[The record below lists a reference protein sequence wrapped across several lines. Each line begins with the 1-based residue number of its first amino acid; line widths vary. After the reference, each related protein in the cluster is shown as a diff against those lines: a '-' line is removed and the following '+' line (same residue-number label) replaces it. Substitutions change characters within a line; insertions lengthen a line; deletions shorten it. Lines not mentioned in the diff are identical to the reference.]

1 MHKKKSIPTRDD
13 FFGRWS
19 VSNNR
24 NRISH
29 VSSNNI
35 ARHSAVPG
43 DIYYKTS
50 SDRPRD
56 AMEINPR
63 PPSAPPPT
71 PSPPVLMNRLKVT
84 YFTVFK
90 LLRTISTSRH
100 RMQRVIFF
108 DLTRHDIQ
116 ADRPGRRRVRHSS
129 VKQNRGGERT
139 RDEIR
144 SPTIRFFNF
153 DQIFRQTKHRSTTR
167 GH

>member
-13 FFGRWS
+13 LFGRWS

-24 NRISH
+24 NRILH
-29 VSSNNI
+29 VSSNNNI

-63 PPSAPPPT
+63 PPSAPPPPT
-71 PSPPVLMNRLKVT
+71 PSPPVLMSRLKVT

-100 RMQRVIFF
+100 RMQRRNIVRF
-108 DLTRHDIQ
+108 DATRHI
-116 ADRPGRRRVRHSS
+116 G
-129 VKQNRGGERT
+129 
-139 RDEIR
+139 
-144 SPTIRFFNF
+144 
-153 DQIFRQTKHRSTTR
+153 RSTGTATR
-167 GH
+167 STLVGQIE